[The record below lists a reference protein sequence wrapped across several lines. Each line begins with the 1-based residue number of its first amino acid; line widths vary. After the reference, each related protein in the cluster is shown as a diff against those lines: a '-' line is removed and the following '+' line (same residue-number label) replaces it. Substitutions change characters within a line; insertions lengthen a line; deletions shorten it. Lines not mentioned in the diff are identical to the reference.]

1 MIDDGLLNHGWNVED
16 VSKVSRVSKSAIRCM
31 KCPKTCNHRIDTL
44 VKGLDALDSELA
56 IQPKGKELVKK

>member
-1 MIDDGLLNHGWNVED
+1 
-16 VSKVSRVSKSAIRCM
+16 M
-31 KCPKTCNHRIDTL
+31 KIQKTCNHRIDTL